1 MSLHPGGFGAGVSG
15 AAGMRGW
22 GAGLLLSLLLA
33 ATALAEDLPL
43 GRGWYLGPE
52 GRPVTVE
59 WQTKN
64 LQATPADEYLRL
76 EVAAKERGEA
86 TSEALAL
93 QPLRLYTVYL
103 TCRRGPG
110 LGLSASVNFVNAENQ
125 RVSRGLVWQLP
136 EAPRPNWWPLAPYKT
151 EYAQRFCLPP
161 GAHEVSLQFVLTGH
175 PDAGYN
181 YFDLYDLRIERGA
194 EVPYGAKLGPNLLAA
209 GDMEAANEEGVPL
222 GWSYWG
228 APAKS
233 EVIAADA
240 EGRTAH
246 GGRRFL
252 AVRPGK
258 SCTLASSMI
267 PIEEGRAYRLSFW
280 ARGQASLSVG
290 VQSLDLDTWQG
301 LRVGDA
307 QAQSLRVEAAD
318 WTQYE
323 LTWFAEALRVRYAQP
338 YLGITP
344 QTEVHLDDIALQEI
358 RP

>member
-1 MSLHPGGFGAGVSG
+1 MSPRLDASAAQAGGPRGTPGWVT
-15 AAGMRGW
+15 
-22 GAGLLLSLLLA
+22 GLLLSFLLA
-33 ATALAEDLPL
+33 TTALAQEASL

-52 GRPVTVE
+52 GRPLTIT
-59 WQTKN
+59 WQTRN
-64 LQATPADEYLRL
+64 LTATPAADYLRL

-86 TSEALAL
+86 TSAALAL

-110 LGLSASVNFVNAENQ
+110 LGLSASVNFVNAENKP
-125 RVSRGLVWQLP
+125 VARGLVWQLP
-136 EAPRPNWWPLAPYKT
+136 DAPRPNWWPLAPYKT

-194 EVPYGAKLGPNLLAA
+194 EVPYGTNLGANLLTA

-252 AVRPGK
+252 AISPGK
-258 SCTLASSMI
+258 NCILASSMI

-280 ARGQASLSVG
+280 ARGQASLGVG
-290 VQSLDLDTWQG
+290 VQSLDLDTPRG
-301 LRVGDA
+301 LRIGDA
-307 QAQSLRVEAAD
+307 QAQSFRLEAAD

-323 LTWFAEALRVRYAQP
+323 LTWFAEALGVRYAQP

-344 QTEVHLDDIALQEI
+344 EGEVHLDDVALRQIE
-358 RP
+358 P